1 MTYSLGLDLGTTYTA
16 AAVCRNGLCEISPLG
31 NRSAVIPSVIHLG
44 ADGTTL
50 TGEAAQRRL
59 TIDPSRVAREF
70 KRRIGDP
77 TPLLVGGSP
86 IAAEALTA
94 RLAKAVV
101 ALVSEREGAVP
112 ERITVTHPAA
122 WGPFKLDLLS
132 QAMRMADLSSVSFL
146 SEPEAAAWEYA
157 ATRPVAP
164 GTTIAVYDLGGG
176 TFDATVLQASA
187 DGFAVLGEPEGIER
201 FGGIDIDQAVFSF
214 VVAALDGAVEALE
227 PDDPLT
233 LSGLARL
240 RADCVEAKEALSSD
254 HEASIPVLLPTVRT
268 EVRITRTELEGLIRP
283 VMGDTVAAMR
293 RALQSAGVSTSDL
306 SAVLLVGG
314 SSRIPLVGEVVS
326 ESLDRPVVVDAHP
339 KYLVAMGAARFAA
352 ANGRLG
358 SVVPVHAAPGVHT
371 DAMPT
376 EVPAAQPVVPP
387 TAAAAAVA
395 TPPPSTAP
403 TASGVPVTGDPA
415 APGAAPA
422 SGAGAAPHAARRSR
436 LLAGVAVAVLAV
448 LAAVGAIALRSG
460 GDDDTSAGAAD
471 TTAEAAITTTATP
484 ADTALS
490 SEAKCPTEGPFI
502 CITEVYPS
510 ASGGVAVT
518 FWSIGVTPGSFG
530 STLVF
535 FLANSPSANH
545 DIDVVNSGKP
555 KTWTSTDIFEGWSS
569 EELSEYSVVCGGV
582 INSGAFV
589 QGSGDCLDL
598 PDVVSVPISVE

>member
-16 AAVCRNGLCEISPLG
+16 AAVCRDGHCEISPLG
-31 NRSAVIPSVIHLG
+31 TRSAVIPSVVHLG
-44 ADGTTL
+44 ADGATL

-101 ALVSEREGAVP
+101 AMVSEREGASP

-122 WGPFKLDLLS
+122 WGPFKLDLLR

-164 GTTIAVYDLGGG
+164 GSTIAVYDLGGG
-176 TFDATVLQASA
+176 TFDATVLRATA

-214 VVAALDGAVEALE
+214 VVAALDGSVEALD

-240 RADCVEAKEALSSD
+240 RTDCVEAKEALSSD
-254 HEASIPVLLPTVRT
+254 HEAAIPVLLPTVQT
-268 EVRITRTELEGLIRP
+268 EVRITRSELEGLIRP

-293 RALQSAGVSTSDL
+293 RALQSAGVSAADL

-314 SSRIPLVGEVVS
+314 SSRIPLVGEVVG
-326 ESLDRPVVVDAHP
+326 ESLDRPVAVDAHP
-339 KYLVAMGAARFAA
+339 KYVVAMGAARFAA
-352 ANGRLG
+352 ADGRLG
-358 SVVPVHAAPGVHT
+358 SIAPLHT
-371 DAMPT
+371 STAGRT
-376 EVPAAQPVVPP
+376 ETQPADEPAATP
-387 TAAAAAVA
+387 A
-395 TPPPSTAP
+395 TPPVAEPVATATPPTPTAP
-403 TASGVPVTGDPA
+403 T
-415 APGAAPA
+415 
-422 SGAGAAPHAARRSR
+422 RRSR
-436 LLAGVAVAVLAV
+436 LMAGVAAAVVAVVAV
-448 LAAVGAIALRSG
+448 VGLIALRG
-460 GDDDTSAGAAD
+460 GDDGATSAGAAV
-471 TTAEAAITTTATP
+471 TTAGAAVTTAVAPT
-484 ADTALS
+484 DTALL
-490 SEAKCPTEGPFI
+490 SEQKCPAEGPFI
-502 CITEVYPS
+502 CITEVYPGT
-510 ASGGVAVT
+510 AGGLSVT

-530 STLVF
+530 ATLVF
-535 FLANSPSANH
+535 FLADSPSADH
-545 DIDVVNSGKP
+545 DIDVVNNGRP
-555 KTWTSTDIFEGWSS
+555 KTWTSTDTFEGWSA
-569 EELSEYSVVCGGV
+569 EDLPGYSVVCGGV
-582 INSGAFV
+582 ISFGAFV

-598 PDVVSVPISVE
+598 PDIVAVASTGG